1 MSKLKQ
7 KLMSN
12 YMMRTLF
19 SLKGNGRSCVWL
31 EPLWGIPYNLYL
43 PYVALFMA
51 ALGLSPAEIGYVA
64 SINMV
69 AQVIFSTLSGV
80 MTDKLGRRK
89 ATLIFDTLSW
99 SVPELIWMCSQNF
112 TWFAVAAVFNGAWRV
127 TENSWGLLMIEDMP
141 QEQIVPAFS
150 LTQMM
155 GLLAAFVAPLSKF
168 AVDAFGLVPTM
179 RVLYGITAVSM
190 TAKFVTLFLFTT
202 ETTTGKRRME
212 AVRDKSVFQLLWEC
226 KDVYLRII
234 REKRM
239 VLTFGIIAAYSLVS
253 NLNGNYWALFVCGE
267 LGVTESNVVLFS
279 TLKSLVT
286 LFCVFLLVPRVQ
298 RAPFRESMLAGLAM
312 YAGSQLL
319 LLITPAGGIAIP
331 LLVLGA
337 VLEAAALSILS
348 PLTGSLLF
356 INADPEERAR
366 VCGLVYA
373 TISLIVAV
381 FPGLIGR
388 LANISIRI
396 PFMISIGL
404 FACTAVLTVVIS
416 RLPAPGQGAE

>member
-1 MSKLKQ
+1 MSKLKK

-12 YMMRTLF
+12 YMIRTLF
-19 SLKGNGRSCVWL
+19 SLEGNGKSCIWL

-43 PYVALFMA
+43 PYVALFMT

-69 AQVIFSTLSGV
+69 SQVVFATLSGV
-80 MTDKLGRRK
+80 LTDKLGRRM

-112 TWFAVAAVFNGAWRV
+112 MWFAVAAVFNGAWRV
-127 TENSWGLLMIEDMP
+127 TENSWGLLLIEDMP
-141 QEQIVPAFS
+141 EEQIMPAFS

-155 GLLAAFVAPLSKF
+155 GLFAAFFAPLSKF
-168 AVDAFGLVPTM
+168 AVDAFGLVSTM
-179 RVLYGITAVSM
+179 RVLYGITAASM
-190 TAKFVTLFLFTT
+190 TTKFVTLFLFTK
-202 ETTTGKRRME
+202 ETRTGLRRMK
-212 AVRDKSVFQLLWEC
+212 AVRNKSMFHLLWEC
-226 KDVYLRII
+226 KDVYLRVI

-267 LGVTESNVVLFS
+267 LGVAEGNVVLFA

-286 LFCVFLLVPRVQ
+286 LLCVFLVVPRM
-298 RAPFRESMLAGLAM
+298 RKAPFRASMLTALALF
-312 YAGSQLL
+312 AASQAL
-319 LLITPAGGIAIP
+319 LLITPAGAIAVP
-331 LLVLGA
+331 LLVVGA
-337 VLEAAALSILS
+337 VLEAVALSILS
-348 PLTGSLLF
+348 PLTSSLLF

-388 LANISIRI
+388 LANLSIRI
-396 PFMISIGL
+396 PFFISIGL
-404 FACTAVLTVVIS
+404 FAFTAVLTVIIS
-416 RLPAPGQGAE
+416 RLPAPERD